1 MARISYV
8 DPGGIEDPEIR
19 AFIEE
24 AERVGTPRPEI
35 QLIRAHVPAVLRSFV
50 YTWKSV
56 FKSGIVE
63 HELKELLRLRVATS
77 LDCRY

>member
-8 DPGGIEDPEIR
+8 DRDTIEDPEIR

-56 FKSGIVE
+56 FKGGIVE

-77 LDCRY
+77 LDCEY

>member
-8 DPGGIEDPEIR
+8 DPTTIVDPEIR

-35 QLIRAHVPAVLRSFV
+35 QLIRAHVPAVIRSFV
-50 YTWKSV
+50 YTWQSV
-56 FKSGIVE
+56 FKNGIVD
-63 HELKELLRLRVATS
+63 HDLKELLRLRVATS
-77 LDCRY
+77 LDCQY

>member
-8 DPGGIEDPEIR
+8 DKARIADPEVL

-35 QLIRAHVPAVLRSFV
+35 QRIRAHVPAVIRSFV
-50 YTWKSV
+50 YTWRSV
-56 FKSGIVE
+56 FKGGVVD

-77 LDCRY
+77 LECAY

>member
-8 DPGGIEDPEIR
+8 DKSSITDPEL
-19 AFIEE
+19 AGFIAE

-50 YTWKSV
+50 YTWRSV
-56 FKSGIVE
+56 FKGGIVD

-77 LDCRY
+77 LECQY

>member
-8 DPGGIEDPEIR
+8 DPDSIDDPEIR

-77 LDCRY
+77 LDCQY

>member
-8 DPGGIEDPEIR
+8 DPQTIDDPEVR
-19 AFIEE
+19 EFIEE
-24 AERVGTPRPEI
+24 AQRVGTPRPEI
-35 QLIRAHVPAVLRSFV
+35 QLIRAHVPAVIRSFV

-63 HELKELLRLRVATS
+63 HDLKELLRLRVATS
-77 LDCRY
+77 LDCQY

>member
-8 DPGGIEDPEIR
+8 DPESISDPEIR
-19 AFIEE
+19 AFIDE

-50 YTWKSV
+50 YTWQSV
-56 FKSGIVE
+56 FKSGLVD

-77 LDCRY
+77 LDCQY

>member
-8 DPGGIEDPEIR
+8 DPATIDDPEIR
-19 AFIEE
+19 SFIEE
-24 AERVGTPRPEI
+24 AEQTGTPRPEI

-77 LDCRY
+77 LDCQY

>member
-8 DPGGIEDPEIR
+8 DPSTIDDPEIK
-19 AFIEE
+19 AFIDE
-24 AERVGTPRPEI
+24 AEHVGTPRPEI
-35 QLIRAHVPAVLRSFV
+35 QLIRAHVPAVIRSFV

-56 FKSGIVE
+56 FKDGLLE

-77 LDCRY
+77 LDCQY

>member
-8 DPGGIEDPEIR
+8 DPKTIGDPEVR
-19 AFIEE
+19 EFIEE

-35 QLIRAHVPAVLRSFV
+35 QLIRAHVPAVIRSFV

-77 LDCRY
+77 LDCQY

>member
-8 DPGGIEDPEIR
+8 QPETIEDPEIR
-19 AFIEE
+19 EFIEE

-35 QLIRAHVPAVLRSFV
+35 QLIRAHVPAVIRSFV

-56 FKSGIVE
+56 FKSGLVE

-77 LDCRY
+77 LDCAY

>member
-8 DPGGIEDPEIR
+8 DPRTIEDPEILS
-19 AFIEE
+19 FIEE
-24 AERVGTPRPEI
+24 AERVGILRPEI

-56 FKSGIVE
+56 FKSGLVE
-63 HELKELLRLRVATS
+63 HDLKEVLRLRVATS
-77 LDCRY
+77 LDCQY

>member
-8 DPGGIEDPEIR
+8 DPDSIEDPEIR

-77 LDCRY
+77 LDCHY